1 MLYNS
6 LEYVP
11 KENGTGKE
19 NFNMEFLAEI
29 LEILMVVSFG
39 ASWPINARKAYK
51 ARTAKGTSPLFLGLI
66 LFGYVCGIAS
76 KFINIGFNIGSTKWY
91 VVFFYIL
98 NLVVVSINLGIYFR
112 NRALDAKNAESK

>member
-1 MLYNS
+1 MTLLS
-6 LEYVP
+6 
-11 KENGTGKE
+11 
-19 NFNMEFLAEI
+19 EI

-39 ASWPINARKAYK
+39 ASWPINGRKAFK
-51 ARTAKGTSPLFLGLI
+51 ARTAKGTSPLFLCLI

-98 NLVVVSINLGIYFR
+98 NLVVVSINLLIYFR
-112 NRALDAKNAESK
+112 NKRLDAKRAKGEIE